1 MTLSQLISFAITAFD
16 GAISLV
22 GLARAWVKHIQ
33 AVRRPSRPLRAQ
45 LA

>member
-1 MTLSQLISFAITAFD
+1 MTLSQFAIFAIAVVD

-22 GLARAWVKHIQ
+22 GLARAWVNHIR